1 MVSTGVL
8 KMEEQIVRTYADMV
22 YRIACRYVKNSIDA
36 DDVFSEV
43 FLAYFKK
50 ERTFESEEHR
60 KAWLI
65 RVTINCA
72 KDFLVKHSQ
81 WQQIHEETIADQ
93 ASSNTDTYIDLHT
106 AIEQLRPEYR
116 EVIKL
121 YYLDDLSVKQIAQ
134 ILDKN
139 ENTIKTQLARAR
151 EKLKTL
157 LEGGGCEADCIRTA
171 AQIEW
176 TLSRTKR
183 SGPCFIWGYTA
194 HMRVYI
200 KNTTRRS
207 ISYEEAE
214 LAENGYDAHYC
225 CADGS
230 RYGDACLRNR
240 AHRNGS

>member
-1 MVSTGVL
+1 
-8 KMEEQIVRTYADMV
+8 MEEQIVRTYADMV

-72 KDFLVKHSQ
+72 KDFLMQ
-81 WQQIHEETIADQ
+81 RAQMQELNEETLADQ
-93 ASSNTDTYIDLHT
+93 TASTEDTYIDLHR
-106 AIEQLRPEYR
+106 AIEQLRPDYR

-139 ENTIKTQLARAR
+139 ENTVKTQLSRAR
-151 EKLKTL
+151 DMLRTY
-157 LEGGGCEADCIRTA
+157 LEA
-171 AQIEW
+171 
-176 TLSRTKR
+176 
-183 SGPCFIWGYTA
+183 
-194 HMRVYI
+194 
-200 KNTTRRS
+200 
-207 ISYEEAE
+207 
-214 LAENGYDAHYC
+214 
-225 CADGS
+225 
-230 RYGDACLRNR
+230 
-240 AHRNGS
+240 

>member
-1 MVSTGVL
+1 MFAKHGNQKGYTGVL

-22 YRIACRYVKNSIDA
+22 YRIAYRYVKNPIDT

-50 ERTFESEEHR
+50 KRTFESEEHR

-72 KDFLVKHSQ
+72 KDLLEQRSQ
-81 WQQIHEETIADQ
+81 LQQLCEETLQDATMPD
-93 ASSNTDTYIDLHT
+93 TDTYMDLHN

-139 ENTIKTQLARAR
+139 ENTVKTQLFRAR
-151 EKLKTL
+151 EMLKTI
-157 LEGGGCEADCIRTA
+157 LEA
-171 AQIEW
+171 
-176 TLSRTKR
+176 
-183 SGPCFIWGYTA
+183 
-194 HMRVYI
+194 
-200 KNTTRRS
+200 
-207 ISYEEAE
+207 
-214 LAENGYDAHYC
+214 
-225 CADGS
+225 
-230 RYGDACLRNR
+230 
-240 AHRNGS
+240 